1 MDYEQQITQLR
12 RHLGRGGK
20 IAGKYTEKLGEKL
33 IQRLGSNYCIYYAH
47 GRKTDD
53 GHVCHPMPVFGN
65 CSNASTLS
73 YVDIVIIE
81 HENKK
86 VKILCEIEESRASPK
101 KIIGDIVNILISD
114 SIHIQEED
122 YEYDKLQLILGLKVT
137 EGGKS
142 EQKAHFLKQK
152 LQGIIK
158 EQYWSLLDEITII
171 CDKDLNNLIRKVE
184 SKIMDIFKQDIV

>member
-1 MDYEQQITQLR
+1 
-12 RHLGRGGK
+12 
-20 IAGKYTEKLGEKL
+20 
-33 IQRLGSNYCIYYAH
+33 
-47 GRKTDD
+47 
-53 GHVCHPMPVFGN
+53 MPVFGN

-81 HENKK
+81 RENKK
-86 VKILCEIEESRASPK
+86 VKILCEIEESRAAPK

-122 YEYDKLQLILGLKVT
+122 YEDDKLQLILGLKVT

-142 EQKAHFLKQK
+142 EQKAHSLKQK

-158 EQYWSLLDEITII
+158 EQYWNLLDEITII

-184 SKIMDIFKQDIV
+184 SKIMDIFKQDVRRKSGIDDVKV

>member
-1 MDYEQQITQLR
+1 MT
-12 RHLGRGGK
+12 
-20 IAGKYTEKLGEKL
+20 
-33 IQRLGSNYCIYYAH
+33 
-47 GRKTDD
+47 
-53 GHVCHPMPVFGN
+53 VFGN

-81 HENKK
+81 RENKK

-142 EQKAHFLKQK
+142 EQKTHSLKQK

-158 EQYWSLLDEITII
+158 EQYWNLLDEITII

-184 SKIMDIFKQDIV
+184 SKIMDIFKQDVV